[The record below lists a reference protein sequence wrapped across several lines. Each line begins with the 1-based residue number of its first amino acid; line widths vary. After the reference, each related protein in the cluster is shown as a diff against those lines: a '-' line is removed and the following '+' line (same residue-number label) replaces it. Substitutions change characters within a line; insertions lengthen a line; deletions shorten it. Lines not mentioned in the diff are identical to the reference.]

1 MKFKYIGV
9 ALLCAF
15 LMMNIVFTQFMV
27 HQFYYEN
34 YINVLIFGGL
44 NIVVFPLAFLHIKKP
59 NTKRRESNEQR
70 NLH

>member
-1 MKFKYIGV
+1 MKFKFIGV

-27 HQFYYEN
+27 HQFYFEN

-44 NIVVFPLAFLHIKKP
+44 NLVVFPLAFFTYKKTK
-59 NTKRRESNEQR
+59 TKRRESNEQ
-70 NLH
+70 